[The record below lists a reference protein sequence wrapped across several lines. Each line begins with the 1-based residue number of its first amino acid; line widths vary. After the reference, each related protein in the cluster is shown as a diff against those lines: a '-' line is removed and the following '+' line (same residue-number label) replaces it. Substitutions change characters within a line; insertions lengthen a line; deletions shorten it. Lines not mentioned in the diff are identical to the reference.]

1 MTTLTVPVVKLA
13 HAADLPLPSYATEQS
28 AAMDL
33 LAALAGPVVLKPLE
47 RKIIPTGIS
56 IALPPGYEGQ
66 VRARSGLAARQGLSL
81 VNGVGTIDAD
91 YRGEIG
97 VLMINLSA
105 EPVTLER
112 GMRIAQFVIARHEV
126 AVWHEVDSLPETAR
140 GAGGFG
146 STGTAGAGKGKAA

>member
-1 MTTLTVPVVKLA
+1 MTTLTIPVVKLA

-33 LAALAGPVVLKPLE
+33 LAAIDAPITLKSLE
-47 RKIIPTGIS
+47 RRIIPTGIS

-66 VRARSGLAARQGLSL
+66 VRARSGLAAKHGISL
-81 VNGVGTIDAD
+81 VNGIGTIDAD

-97 VLMINLSA
+97 VLIINLSA
-105 EPVTLER
+105 DPVTIER

-146 STGTAGAGKGKAA
+146 STGTASTGKAA